1 MVHSAIVV
9 APTLS
14 DRHASTTISWS
25 NIPRLC
31 SIHRITLRGDPT
43 TAKTVGGEM
52 LKIRFEY
59 DLPVYD
65 SAKHDPDKVFRLLT
79 YRGVTYAKMVYL
91 KSRGKSSWN
100 VKQ

>member
-1 MVHSAIVV
+1 
-9 APTLS
+9 
-14 DRHASTTISWS
+14 
-25 NIPRLC
+25 
-31 SIHRITLRGDPT
+31 
-43 TAKTVGGEM
+43 M